1 MLVLEMT
8 FVLWRS
14 YSNTRKSIFSCRK
27 CNAIT
32 SLNEIVS
39 RSFSDEKDNDDQ
51 EFINSTI
58 MIENGYNVSELP
70 VVIRKLKNLTELE
83 SYEKG
88 TVNNVSDSSSYPL
101 IQDEFNQC
109 MDLRDVF
116 SLINKCTKI
125 TPNIALGAI
134 ERIYDLEKNPL
145 SLPFDTKNDQNI
157 IFAKGAILDK
167 LLKVVMKTEDTQTI
181 LNILKTNSSLIEP
194 YKPKFCDELL
204 LRVTDSK
211 LSIDH
216 LSQFASFLMKNSN
229 EHYTEILDK
238 LWVGFIANEKH
249 INESN
254 IVQIF
259 NILSGLKVSKKM
271 IINLAEQKLS
281 ELWPRIDSLSMQD
294 IMGVFIVEKYFSM
307 QSFAVLGNWFYA
319 NIHCLDEDTML
330 DIITKLTR
338 LNYTDDQIE
347 AAVEKYTKLKGPK
360 VTSYILIIG
369 ILNYCM
375 QFQLRNEQILDV
387 CCDHYIK
394 KIDSIPHSFLKSFI
408 YPFGHL
414 YYQPPIKN
422 FWNLS
427 EIKLLETYQKIS
439 VDDLCSII
447 LSYIYIGKYPLQL
460 VSKVFHPE
468 YVTRINSPH
477 LLQKL
482 YLIDTSLSIECE
494 DYSGPLMPKDQWLQ
508 PVVQDVRISNIVS
521 KIKDTIV
528 AIVGE
533 NRIST
538 EVLVPNYCSDESFLI
553 DILLHPVGLGSDT
566 FNWKLKITKTENL
579 AILIHLPDHYCSKS
593 DQLIGS
599 QMMKI
604 RHLKVLGFN
613 VVSLKYSVL
622 SQLYM
627 SHKTSDLRKYLED
640 NIIGKQT

>member
-1 MLVLEMT
+1 MT

-14 YSNTRKSIFSCRK
+14 YSNTRKSILSCRK

-32 SLNEIVS
+32 SFNEVVS
-39 RSFSDEKDNDDQ
+39 RSFGGEKDNDNED
-51 EFINSTI
+51 FINSTI
-58 MIENGYNVSELP
+58 LIENGYNVSELP
-70 VVIRKLKNLTELE
+70 VVIRKLKSLTELE
-83 SYEKG
+83 SSEKG
-88 TVNNVSDSSSYPL
+88 NPKNATDSLSFPL
-101 IQDEFNQC
+101 IQEEFKQC

-145 SLPFDTKNDQNI
+145 SLPFDTKNDQNTN
-157 IFAKGAILDK
+157 FAKGAILDK
-167 LLKVVMKTEDTQTI
+167 LLKVVTKTEDTQTI
-181 LNILKTNSSLIEP
+181 LNILKTNSSVIEP
-194 YKPKFCDELL
+194 YKSKFCDELL
-204 LRVTDSK
+204 LRVTDNK

-216 LSQFASFLMKNSN
+216 LSELANFLMTNNN
-229 EHYTEILDK
+229 EQYTETLDK
-238 LWVGFIANEKH
+238 LWIGFIANESH
-249 INESN
+249 INETN
-254 IVQIF
+254 IVKIF
-259 NILSGLKVSKKM
+259 NVLSGLKVSKKT

-281 ELWPRIDSLSMQD
+281 ELWPKIDSISMQD

-319 NIHCLDEDTML
+319 NIHSLDEDTML
-330 DIITKLTR
+330 DIITKFTR
-338 LNYTDDQIE
+338 LNYTDDQVE

-375 QFQLRNEQILDV
+375 QFQLRNEEILNI
-387 CCDHYIK
+387 CCDHYVKNINHM
-394 KIDSIPHSFLKSFI
+394 PHSFLKSFI
-408 YPFGHL
+408 YPFGYL

-422 FWNLS
+422 FWNIS

-439 VDDLCSII
+439 VDDLCSTI
-447 LSYIYIGKYPLQL
+447 LSYIYIGQYPLKL

-468 YVTRINSPH
+468 YVTRVSSPH

-482 YLIDTSLSIECE
+482 YLIDTSLSIECN

-508 PVVQDVRISNIVS
+508 PVVQDLRISNIVS

-528 AIVGE
+528 SIVGE
-533 NRIST
+533 DRMST
-538 EVLVPNYCSDESFLI
+538 EVLVPNYCSDKSFLI
-553 DILLHPVGLGSDT
+553 DIMLHPVGLGSDT
-566 FNWKLKITKTENL
+566 FNWKLKITKNENI
-579 AILIHLPDHYCSKS
+579 AILVHLPDHYCTKS

-604 RHLKVLGFN
+604 RHLKLLGFN

-627 SHKTSDLRKYLED
+627 SYKTSDLRKYLED
-640 NIIGKQT
+640 KIMSKQT